1 MNLTKLIPA
10 TLLVLIGCSSAP
22 KQLKEPIPVTSK
34 SSPSDAQDIA
44 LERQREARMP
54 CSPEWLK
61 KATAA
66 QKKNC
71 VTRSSINQAMDALS
85 TRPSPSKKNPNRST
99 EQH

>member
-1 MNLTKLIPA
+1 MNPAKLIPA
-10 TLLVLIGCSSAP
+10 TLSLLIGCSSAP
-22 KQLKEPIPVTSK
+22 RQAQEPIPLTSK

-54 CSPEWLK
+54 CSPEWSK
-61 KATAA
+61 NATEA

-71 VTRSSINQAMDALS
+71 VRQSSINQTMDALS
-85 TRPSPSKKNPNRST
+85 TRPSPSARIPGRNT